1 MGSANTDFYTF
12 ETEISF
18 YFVNK
23 FLDGCP
29 EHFGHL
35 RNVVTTNLEITFY
48 SCWNIVCNFHTPYYF
63 VHDENTSE
71 TVASFSYFLI
81 DSYA

>member
-35 RNVVTTNLEITFY
+35 RNVVTTNLEILLSTVVGTLFVTTIHHTTL
-48 SCWNIVCNFHTPYYF
+48 STTRTPLKLLLVFHI
-63 VHDENTSE
+63 
-71 TVASFSYFLI
+71 FL
-81 DSYA
+81 